1 MYLYV
6 YYHTHQHI
14 FRKSVTFLTL
24 EVKRERV
31 KLHAM
36 GNSASTPA
44 SSPDLANQ
52 PDDPPCASGKAFVRQ
67 QQQQQQQSDCPIPEE
82 VRNDASKFGVYNVY
96 NQRIDGNATASSSS
110 SASSSSQERGGF
122 RFLGRLDPRNN
133 MPSLANQKRAP
144 GQKIALS
151 TEREASKI
159 PKSGAGTTWQYPS
172 AQMFYNALVRKGK
185 ADDVDENDVATVV
198 SVHNAMNEDTWDR
211 VVTWEKLH
219 PRAAENE
226 GPKLVRFRGRPDDLS
241 PLAWARYLMGG
252 GKPFDRHDWWIERG
266 DEEIRYVVDYYFKE
280 DKAGTPEQF
289 ELVVRPALDSVG
301 SAMDR
306 AKMFTYVNCAR
317 FGVPCPITG
326 SSSVIGEKAVAAGE
340 KK

>member
-1 MYLYV
+1 
-6 YYHTHQHI
+6 
-14 FRKSVTFLTL
+14 
-24 EVKRERV
+24 
-31 KLHAM
+31 M
-36 GNSASTPA
+36 GNSASKTATPEHM
-44 SSPDLANQ
+44 NQ
-52 PDDPPCASGKAFVRQ
+52 PGDPPCASGKEFMRQ
-67 QQQQQQQSDCPIPEE
+67 QQQEQQTSSDCPIPEE
-82 VRNDASKFGVYNVY
+82 VRSQSSKFGVYNVY
-96 NQRIDGNATASSSS
+96 NQRVDGNATASSSS
-110 SASSSSQERGGF
+110 SSKGENSAGGGF

-133 MPSLANQKRAP
+133 MPSEANQKRAP

-151 TEREASKI
+151 TAREASKI

-219 PRAAENE
+219 PRANE
-226 GPKLVRFRGRPDDLS
+226 DDGPKLVRFRGRPDDLS
-241 PLAWARYLMGG
+241 PLAWSRYLMGG

-289 ELVVRPALDSVG
+289 ELVVRPALDSFE
-301 SAMDR
+301 SALDR

-326 SSSVIGEKAVAAGE
+326 SASVIGEQAAGE
-340 KK
+340 KKR